1 MALCSVSP
9 VLHNENKANTH
20 TYTQLGCSFILWLVH
35 KYAIYKEYSIKIPY
49 LRVNFSLFFK
59 RREEEIIL
67 EVIKTGL
74 NLFYC
79 PFNGKFRILDFKTK
93 LYKGE
98 LLSISS
104 ILTTK
109 INIGHRPS
117 HVCAP

>member
-1 MALCSVSP
+1 MALCNVSP

-20 TYTQLGCSFILWLVH
+20 THTTGMLLYSVASTQICHLQ
-35 KYAIYKEYSIKIPY
+35 AIQYKNPLPKSQLQLI
-49 LRVNFSLFFK
+49 FK

-67 EVIKTGL
+67 EVVKTGL
-74 NLFYC
+74 NLFYY
-79 PFNGKFRILDFKTK
+79 PVNGKFRILDFKTK

-109 INIGHRPS
+109 INIVHRPS
-117 HVCAP
+117 CVCAP